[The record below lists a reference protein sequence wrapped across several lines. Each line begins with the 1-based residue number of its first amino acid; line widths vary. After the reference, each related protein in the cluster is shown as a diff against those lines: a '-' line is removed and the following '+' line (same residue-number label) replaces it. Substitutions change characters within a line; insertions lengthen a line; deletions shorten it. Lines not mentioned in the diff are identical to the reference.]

1 MFKIPRWLQAVLIG
15 VIVVIG
21 VYLLRPQ
28 PVIVDVG
35 LVERQPFFE
44 AIEEQGRTR
53 ARNPYT
59 ITAPVAGLLQRPT
72 LIAGDKVS
80 SGQVVAVLTP
90 TPQDARTT
98 ASTEAQITAAEARL
112 ASAEAALQE
121 TRSAYERITRELARR
136 QELFSQNLASAE
148 ETELYEQ
155 MEIAE
160 RNRVQSAESAV
171 VAARADIEATRALL
185 LGSNAEAGEN
195 SIVEIRAPVD
205 GTVYRVFE
213 ESERVVQPGTP
224 LMQLSNQDILEVVI
238 DLMTQDAVRVRPGN
252 TVYLAD
258 WGGDQTI
265 NAVVRYIEPEAFTKI
280 SALGV
285 EEQRVNVIADLVNA
299 PEELGAEYRV
309 EAAIVTWQGN
319 DALTIPTSAIFQRS
333 DGWNT
338 FVVNDDEVELRPI
351 VIASRGRDY
360 TRVLGGVEEGEQVVL
375 YPSDLI
381 NEGTSVR
388 Y

>member
-1 MFKIPRWLQAVLIG
+1 MLKIPRWLQVVLIA
-15 VIVVIG
+15 VIVVIAI
-21 VYLLRPQ
+21 YLLRPQ
-28 PVIVDVG
+28 PVAVNIG
-35 LVERQPFFE
+35 TVERQAFFE

-59 ITAPVAGLLQRPT
+59 ITAPVAGQLQRPS
-72 LIAGDKVS
+72 LIAGDTVT
-80 SGQVVAVLTP
+80 SGQVIAVLTP
-90 TPQDARTT
+90 PPQDARTT
-98 ASTEAQITAAEARL
+98 AYTEANIMAAEARL
-112 ASAEAALQE
+112 SSAEAALQE
-121 TRSAYERITRELARR
+121 TRSAYERVSRELQRR
-136 QELFSQNLASAE
+136 QELFSQNLTSAE

-155 MEIAE
+155 MEVAE
-160 RNRVQSAESAV
+160 RNRVQSAEAA
-171 VAARADIEATRALL
+171 VAAAQADVESTRAML
-185 LGSNAEAGEN
+185 LGSNPQDNQDGV
-195 SIVEIRAPVD
+195 IEIKAPVD

-213 ESERVVQPGTP
+213 ESERVVQAGTP
-224 LMQLSNQDILEVVI
+224 LMQISNQDILEVVI
-238 DLMTQDAVRVRPGN
+238 DLLTQDAVQVRPGN

-285 EEQRVNVIADLVNA
+285 EEQRVNVIADLVDQ

-319 DALTIPTSAIFQRS
+319 NALTIPTSAIFQRS

-338 FVVNDDEVELRPI
+338 FVVNDDKVELRPI
-351 VIASRGRDY
+351 VIASRGRDF

-381 NEGTSVR
+381 NEGTTVR